1 MVGLANG
8 VAAEAESQ
16 GSGSGRVIVARWP
29 GVSLRSRN
37 DLFRPIVASQAK
49 EVTGGKTDSSGES
62 ARNVPAAS
70 SRTGRVTVAKYSTSG
85 EAHRL
90 ELDLSEERGRVEA
103 GPRRMTASIPI
114 IHVD

>member
-1 MVGLANG
+1 MAGGFQTARSSLANG
-8 VAAEAESQ
+8 AAAEAESQ

-49 EVTGGKTDSSGES
+49 EVTGGKTDSSEES

-70 SRTGRVTVAKYSTSG
+70 SRTGRVTVAKLDERRSTSSR
-85 EAHRL
+85 A
-90 ELDLSEERGRVEA
+90 
-103 GPRRMTASIPI
+103 
-114 IHVD
+114 